1 MYYLSMGKMTKA
13 VIMARGLGTRMRKS
27 DDSAALNSEQS
38 AAAGTGIKAMIPI
51 GRPFLDYVLSGLAD
65 AGFTD
70 VCLVIGPEH
79 QVIRDYYSIQ
89 SPPKRLRIHFA
100 VQQQPLGTAD
110 AVFAA
115 REFTGSDLFL
125 VVNSDNYYPVDAL
138 RAMRELDSAGLA
150 LFERDRLVAESN
162 IPEDRVLKFA
172 VAKVGKDGS
181 LERILEK
188 PSQEDVRA
196 LGLPVYVSM
205 NCWILSP
212 FIFRACQ
219 AIRPSPRGELEL
231 TDAVQF
237 AIDELGERFRT
248 RTFQCAVLDMSSRSD
263 IAAVAAK
270 LRDIN
275 PNP

>member
-1 MYYLSMGKMTKA
+1 MGKVAKA

-27 DDSAALNSEQS
+27 DESAALNSEQS

-65 AGFTD
+65 AGFSD
-70 VCLVIGPEH
+70 VCLVIGSEH
-79 QVIRDYYSIQ
+79 QVIRDYYTNQ
-89 SPPKRLRIHFA
+89 SPPERVRIDFA

-115 REFTGSDLFL
+115 QEFAGNDFFL
-125 VVNSDNYYPVDAL
+125 VINSDNYYPVTAL
-138 RAMRELDSAGLA
+138 RAMHELGSAGVA
-150 LFERDRLVAESN
+150 LFERDRLVADGN

-172 VAKVGKDGS
+172 LAKIGKDGC
-181 LERILEK
+181 LDRILEK
-188 PSQEDVRA
+188 PSEEIVRS
-196 LGLPVYVSM
+196 LDRPIYVSM
-205 NCWILSP
+205 NCWVFSP
-212 FIFRACQ
+212 IIFRACR
-219 AIRPSPRGELEL
+219 AIQPSPRGELEL
-231 TDAVQF
+231 TDAVQC
-237 AIDELGERFRT
+237 AIDTLDERFRT
-248 RTFQCAVLDMSSRSD
+248 LTFQSAVLDMSSRSD